1 MIDTVNRKELETTA
15 RATVISF
22 IDSLNSEDFKASRK
36 LLADDM
42 TFKGVLG
49 TRDGADTYIRDMEKM
64 KMKYVI
70 KKVFVDG
77 DDVCLFYDI
86 TQGDITFFSAG
97 WYHVKEGM
105 IKSFQVIFDPRP
117 LLEAAEK
124 KR

>member
-1 MIDTVNRKELETTA
+1 MIDTISRKELEGTA

-22 IDSLNSEDFKASRK
+22 IDSLNSEDFDAAEEV
-36 LLADDM
+36 LTEDM

-49 TRDGADTYIRDMEKM
+49 TRDGAASYMADMRNM
-64 KMKYVI
+64 KMKYAI

-97 WYHVKEGM
+97 WYHVKEGK

-117 LLEAAEK
+117 LLKAAK
-124 KR
+124 